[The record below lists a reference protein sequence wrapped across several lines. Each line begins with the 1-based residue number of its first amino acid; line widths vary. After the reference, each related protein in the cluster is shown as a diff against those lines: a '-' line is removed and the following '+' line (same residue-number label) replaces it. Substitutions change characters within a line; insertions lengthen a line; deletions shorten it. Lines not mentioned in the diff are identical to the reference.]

1 MAMHINEKMKEY
13 AIPAITMLYSS
24 KSRKEGAII
33 GWENGMAKITAF
45 NEKGREANP
54 LNIIRNIG
62 IIANA
67 EIGRVKVWA
76 DL

>member
-1 MAMHINEKMKEY
+1 MHIKEKMKEY
-13 AIPAITMLYSS
+13 VIPAITMLYAS
-24 KSRKEGAII
+24 KSRNDGANM
-33 GWENGMAKITAF
+33 GWENGMAKIMAF
-45 NEKGREANP
+45 KENGREANP